1 MDLQAFADSG
11 QFQEYKLF
19 LLEYTGLARDALHV
33 HIGLAVF
40 VLARLLWRW
49 NGGWMVAWLAA
60 LAAALGGEWLD
71 LGGEIARSDIQTD
84 SAHWHDIWN
93 TMLWPTILLFVG
105 RWLHPRPKPAPET
118 ANDEE
123 ESGDLADE
131 PFEQAPPV

>member
-19 LLEYTGLARDALHV
+19 LLDYTGLARDALHV

-40 VLARLLWRW
+40 VLTRLLWRW
-49 NGGWMVAWLAA
+49 NGGWVVAWLAA
-60 LAAALGGEWLD
+60 LIAAIGGEWLD
-71 LGGEIARSDIQTD
+71 LRGEIARSDIQSD

-93 TMLWPTILLFVG
+93 TMLWPTILLLIG

-118 ANDEE
+118 VQDTE
-123 ESGDLADE
+123 ESGDLADQ
-131 PFEQAPPV
+131 PFKQAPPV